1 MRRAFLR
8 TRMLM
13 PTACA
18 VAALSVVLTGQDPP
32 KQPAFRSGASTVAVY
47 TTVTDSTGRL
57 VPDLTKDD
65 FEIYDNGKLQPIT
78 LFATETQPLSVVVM
92 LDRSGSMKESF
103 NLVALGAEEFVKRL
117 LPADKAR
124 IGSFA
129 TKIQVDPEEFTSD
142 RKTLIDILRSEMQPD
157 GPTPLWNA
165 ANVAIRELLPQDGR
179 KVVLLFTDG
188 VDSPMNFKTNNL
200 SVMDVMERATK
211 EDVMLYAIGLESRM
225 PFGRRQAPL
234 GGGGLSGGFG
244 GQSGGGMTQR
254 PDPGPAE
261 DCRRDRRRLFRIDES
276 RRSEGDVCASGRRA
290 APAVHARVRAD
301 QARRQDP
308 RSRSQTEDT
317 GHEGAGAQE
326 LPRGEAADVLTDDQ
340 SSSPATRRPCLVPAR
355 RFFASRRF
363 SFDAPDG
370 RVLRR
375 RFGLTAALR
384 SISTSRSRAAS
395 RFCACVRNVRASI
408 TSMPSIVMREPAS
421 ARKRS
426 RTSSSID
433 RGSAGVEPQLH
444 RRRYFVDV
452 LPAGPRR
459 AHERLLDL
467 GIEDD
472 DGRRDL
478 EHGGRLGTAQVAAR
492 LRERSRRSYLSLVPS
507 SESL

>member
-1 MRRAFLR
+1 MHAQPKALFDKLCRVRQWMCLPCFSRPFPTLAEREGDPRYFPMRRAFLR
-8 TRMLM
+8 TRMLI
-13 PTACA
+13 PTASA
-18 VAALSVVLTGQDPP
+18 VAALSVVLAGQDQP

-57 VPDLTKDD
+57 VPDLTKED

-103 NLVALGAEEFVKRL
+103 SLVALGAEEFVKRL

-225 PFGRRQAPL
+225 PYGRRQAPL

-254 PDPGPAE
+254 PDPGLPKIAAE
-261 DCRRDRRRLFRIDES
+261 TGGGYFELT
-276 RRSEGDVCASGRRA
+276 RA
-290 APAVHARVRAD
+290 DDLKATFARVAD
-301 QARRQDP
+301 ELHQQYALAFEPTKLDGKTHDLEVKLKTRGMKAR
-308 RSRSQTEDT
+308 
-317 GHEGAGAQE
+317 
-326 LPRGEAADVLTDDQ
+326 
-340 SSSPATRRPCLVPAR
+340 
-355 RFFASRRF
+355 
-363 SFDAPDG
+363 
-370 RVLRR
+370 
-375 RFGLTAALR
+375 
-384 SISTSRSRAAS
+384 
-395 RFCACVRNVRASI
+395 
-408 TSMPSIVMREPAS
+408 
-421 ARKRS
+421 ARKS
-426 RTSSSID
+426 YLAAKPRTS
-433 RGSAGVEPQLH
+433 
-444 RRRYFVDV
+444 
-452 LPAGPRR
+452 
-459 AHERLLDL
+459 
-467 GIEDD
+467 
-472 DGRRDL
+472 
-478 EHGGRLGTAQVAAR
+478 
-492 LRERSRRSYLSLVPS
+492 
-507 SESL
+507 